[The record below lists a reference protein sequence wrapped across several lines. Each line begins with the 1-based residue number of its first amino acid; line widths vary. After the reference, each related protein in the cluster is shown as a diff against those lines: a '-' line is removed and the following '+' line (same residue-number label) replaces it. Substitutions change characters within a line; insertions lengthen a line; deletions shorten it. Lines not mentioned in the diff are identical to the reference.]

1 MRTNAGRDGEVESVT
16 DSSTKASS
24 QTRARRLPT
33 AKALL
38 VGVIVLGLI
47 GIMVVATLRESS
59 ILQTSG
65 TGAGSGLEPVRPPL
79 TAAEEAYA
87 TALWPIHSESKLSAV
102 NMTFAGL
109 AYKLGE
115 LDRGGLR
122 SKLEPLAERF
132 AEAAVQLRQ
141 LQPPASMGK
150 LHGDY
155 AEALRLY
162 QASIAEM
169 ARVIDDGRDQH
180 LIDAQAQSEKAAAIL
195 ITLSDELWPGEY
207 KPN

>member
-1 MRTNAGRDGEVESVT
+1 M
-16 DSSTKASS
+16 
-24 QTRARRLPT
+24 RLPS

-38 VGVIVLGLI
+38 VGGVVLGLI
-47 GIMVVATLRESS
+47 GMVVFATLRERS
-59 ILQTSG
+59 ISQMSG
-65 TGAGSGLEPVRPPL
+65 TGAGSGLEPMRPPL
-79 TAAEEAYA
+79 SAAEEAYA
-87 TALWPIHSESKLSAV
+87 TALWPIHSEVKLSAV

-115 LDRGGLR
+115 MDRDGLR
-122 SKLEPLAERF
+122 SRLEPLVERF

-141 LQPPASMGK
+141 LQPPAPMEK
-150 LHGDY
+150 FHLDY

-169 ARVIDDGRDQH
+169 VRVIDDGRDEH
-180 LIDAQAQSEKAAAIL
+180 LIEAQAQSEKAAAIL
-195 ITLSDELWPGEY
+195 IKLSDELWPGEY

>member
-1 MRTNAGRDGEVESVT
+1 MRANSGRDGEVESVR
-16 DSSTKASS
+16 DSSTQASS
-24 QTRARRLPT
+24 QSRAGLLPS

-38 VGVIVLGLI
+38 VGAVVLGLI
-47 GIMVVATLRESS
+47 GMVVFATLRERS
-59 ILQTSG
+59 ISQTSG
-65 TGAGSGLEPVRPPL
+65 TGAGSGLEPMRPPL

-87 TALWPIHSESKLSAV
+87 SALWPIHSEVKLSAV

-115 LDRGGLR
+115 LDRSGLR

-132 AEAAVQLRQ
+132 ADAAVQLRQ
-141 LQPPASMGK
+141 LQPPASMEK
-150 LHGDY
+150 LHEEY
-155 AEALRLY
+155 AEALKLY

-169 ARVIDDGRDQH
+169 ARVIEDGRDAH

-195 ITLSDELWPGEY
+195 IKLSDELWPGEY

>member
-1 MRTNAGRDGEVESVT
+1 M
-16 DSSTKASS
+16 
-24 QTRARRLPT
+24 
-33 AKALL
+33 
-38 VGVIVLGLI
+38 LGLT
-47 GIMVVATLRESS
+47 GIVVFATLRERNIS
-59 ILQTSG
+59 QTSA
-65 TGAGSGLEPVRPPL
+65 TSVGSGLEPMRLPL

-87 TALWPIHSESKLSAV
+87 AELWPLHSEVKLSAV

-115 LDRGGLR
+115 LDRNGLR

-132 AEAAVQLRQ
+132 AEAAVRLRQ
-141 LQPPASMGK
+141 LQPPAPMEK
-150 LHGDY
+150 FHLDY
-155 AEALRLY
+155 TEALRLY

-169 ARVIDDGRDQH
+169 ARVIDDGRDEH

-195 ITLSDELWPGEY
+195 IKLSDELWPGEY

>member
-1 MRTNAGRDGEVESVT
+1 M
-16 DSSTKASS
+16 
-24 QTRARRLPT
+24 
-33 AKALL
+33 
-38 VGVIVLGLI
+38 VGVVVLGLI
-47 GIMVVATLRESS
+47 GIMVFATLRERS
-59 ILQTSG
+59 ISQTSG
-65 TGAGSGLEPVRPPL
+65 TGAGSGLEPMRPPL

-87 TALWPIHSESKLSAV
+87 SALWPIHSEVKLSAV

-122 SKLEPLAERF
+122 SKLEPLTERF
-132 AEAAVQLRQ
+132 VEAAVRLRQ
-141 LQPPASMGK
+141 LQPPASMEK
-150 LHGDY
+150 FHWDY

-162 QASIAEM
+162 QASITEM
-169 ARVIDDGRDQH
+169 VRVIDDGRDEH

-195 ITLSDELWPGEY
+195 LKLSDELWPGEY

>member
-1 MRTNAGRDGEVESVT
+1 MRPPS
-16 DSSTKASS
+16 
-24 QTRARRLPT
+24 

-38 VGVIVLGLI
+38 VGVVVLGLI
-47 GIMVVATLRESS
+47 GVVVFATLRERSLS
-59 ILQTSG
+59 PTNEMR
-65 TGAGSGLEPVRPPL
+65 AGSGLEQMRPPP

-87 TALWPIHSESKLSAV
+87 AALWPIHSEVKLSAV

-115 LDRGGLR
+115 LDGGGLR
-122 SKLEPLAERF
+122 SKLEPLTERF

-141 LQPPASMGK
+141 LQPPTSMEK
-150 LHGDY
+150 FHWDY
-155 AEALRLY
+155 AEALKLY

-169 ARVIDDGRDQH
+169 ARVIDDGRDEH
-180 LIDAQAQSEKAAAIL
+180 LIDAQAQSERAAAIL
-195 ITLSDELWPGEY
+195 IKLSDELWPGEY